1 MHLVDIT
8 MFYAAEGGGV
18 STYLNAKARWLAR
31 HGGVRH
37 SILSPNIRGGG
48 GGDGRIGI
56 AAVALPGM
64 HGYRMPLSVAGP
76 ARQLRGLRPDLVE
89 VGDAGHC
96 AWAALRA
103 RDAVG
108 MPVVAFYHSDLPR
121 LMQRRFGLVA
131 SRGAGRYLARLYKQF
146 DLVLAPSRLMVQ
158 RLAEIG
164 IDNAIHQPLGIDAGV
179 FYPGGGG
186 AALRKTLGIGADAR
200 LLVYAGRFTAE
211 KKLGLLVDAVR
222 MLGKPYHLLLI
233 GGGAE
238 VARHAGITRMPFCRD
253 QRLLARLLSGCDVL
267 VHPGDCETFGLIV
280 LEAMACGLP
289 VVATGGAVTELVDER
304 CGVLVR
310 PDSAASLAE
319 GIAAIYQADRSA
331 LGAAASRRARLH
343 YDWNQVTPQLLRR
356 YAALLG
362 RAGRGGAGLHG
373 LWDAAAADESVAQ
386 FAGGRALGHLGGAD
400 AGSEPGPGP
409 GSWPDPESAPALSLA
424 PFVWRTDVPARGA
437 AAAGHAAAASAT
449 SSATASATASATS
462 SATSSATASAT
473 SSAASAAAS
482 AAESST
488 ASSAHQPPILTRR
501 LA

>member
-31 HGGVRH
+31 RGGVRH
-37 SILSPNIRGGG
+37 SILSPNIRAG
-48 GGDGRIGI
+48 GGDGRVGISAIG
-56 AAVALPGM
+56 VPGL

-108 MPVVAFYHSDLPR
+108 MPVVAYYHSDLPR
-121 LMQRRFGLVA
+121 LMQRRFGVAA

-164 IDNAIHQPLGIDAGV
+164 IDDAVHQPLGIDADV
-179 FYPGGGG
+179 FYPRGGGS
-186 AALRKTLGIGADAR
+186 ALRAMLGIGADAR

-233 GGGAE
+233 GGGAD

-289 VVATGGAVTELVDER
+289 VVATGGAVTELIDER

-310 PDSAASLAE
+310 SDSVTSLAE

-356 YAALLG
+356 YAALLA
-362 RAGRGGAGLHG
+362 RAGQGGAGLHD
-373 LWDAAAADESVAQ
+373 LWDVAAADELVEAAE
-386 FAGGRALGHLGGAD
+386 FAGGWAHDHIQAAV
-400 AGSEPGPGP
+400 AGSEPRPGP
-409 GSWPDPESAPALSLA
+409 RPWSHPESAPALSVT
-424 PFVWRTDVPARGA
+424 PFVWRSGASARGA
-437 AAAGHAAAASAT
+437 AVEGSAIASSKI
-449 SSATASATASATS
+449 SSG
-462 SATSSATASAT
+462 
-473 SSAASAAAS
+473 AS
-482 AAESST
+482 AAESSAESSAELSV
-488 ASSAHQPPILTRR
+488 ASSAASSAESSAESLAHRSAILTRT